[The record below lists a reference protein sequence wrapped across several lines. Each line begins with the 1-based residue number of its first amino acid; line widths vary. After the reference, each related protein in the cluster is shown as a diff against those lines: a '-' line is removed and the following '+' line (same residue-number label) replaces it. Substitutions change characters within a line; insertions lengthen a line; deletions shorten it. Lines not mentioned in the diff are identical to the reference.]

1 MTINAR
7 GFKAHTPYGLQM
19 FLASLLTGRDR
30 SYQEG
35 TGREQLCMIRGAA
48 GGDSYKPTDHW
59 SFYQS
64 PVASMVPGFVLMPL
78 VTLSFPKG
86 SGGDPV

>member
-1 MTINAR
+1 
-7 GFKAHTPYGLQM
+7 
-19 FLASLLTGRDR
+19 
-30 SYQEG
+30 
-35 TGREQLCMIRGAA
+35 MIRGAA

-59 SFYQS
+59 SFCKS